1 MEYRWFY
8 KKINGQ
14 DCSKHCVMSDAEAK
28 ADGWSLFNDY
38 RDLTI
43 GYETKHNEIEDIATE
58 VDSLACPV
66 CGKICGSKLG
76 LTAHMR
82 VHKNDQDK

>member
-43 GYETKHNEIEDIATE
+43 G
-58 VDSLACPV
+58 S
-66 CGKICGSKLG
+66 
-76 LTAHMR
+76 
-82 VHKNDQDK
+82 